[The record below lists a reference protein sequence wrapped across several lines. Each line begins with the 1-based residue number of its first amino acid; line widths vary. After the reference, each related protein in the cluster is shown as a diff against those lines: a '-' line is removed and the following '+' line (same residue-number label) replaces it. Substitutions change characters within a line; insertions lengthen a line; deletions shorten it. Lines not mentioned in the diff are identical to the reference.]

1 MHAGVLHFYGI
12 VAKVNMP
19 LSESKSLKGF
29 SVMDFSKYSGM
40 ELIQLYGELISKMRE
55 DNLIRSKNVT
65 GDLGEYIVVDYYT
78 KTRGLPKL
86 QFAPPSTKN
95 IDAIS
100 VNGERYSIKCI
111 TTNTT
116 GAFYGIEKDADI
128 NSLKPLFEYVVIIK
142 LNENYQPDYILELDW
157 ETFFR
162 HKHWHSRI
170 RAYNLVITSSVIEDG
185 KMVYKRDLN

>member
-1 MHAGVLHFYGI
+1 
-12 VAKVNMP
+12 
-19 LSESKSLKGF
+19 
-29 SVMDFSKYSGM
+29 MDFSKYSGM

>member
-1 MHAGVLHFYGI
+1 
-12 VAKVNMP
+12 
-19 LSESKSLKGF
+19 
-29 SVMDFSKYSGM
+29 MDFSNYSGI

-65 GDLGEYIVVDYYT
+65 GDLGEYIVVDYYA

-128 NSLKPLFEYVVIIK
+128 NSIKPLFEYVVIIK
-142 LNENYQPDYILELDW
+142 LNENYQPDFILELDW
-157 ETFFR
+157 EVFFK

-170 RAYNLVITSSVIEDG
+170 GAYNLLVTHSLIEDG
-185 KMVYKRDLN
+185 KMIYKKD